1 MRMPKRG
8 EKGFTLRE
16 LLIVVAILG
25 VLAAVVIPNVG
36 RFIGAGETE
45 AAGTELSNIQ
55 TAVVAMMVDNQL
67 SVLPAATFVLI
78 GAATD
83 NMSAFPSDAE
93 CATVNEKINDP
104 DGIAYVNGSDK
115 DGFILYQHDIK
126 AADAQAEL
134 VNYVA
139 TGTTK
144 GTYYVDASGTVY
156 QKTTG
161 YD

>member
-1 MRMPKRG
+1 MPKRG
-8 EKGFTLRE
+8 EKGFTLIE

-45 AAGTELSNIQ
+45 AAGTELSNVQ

-67 SVLPAATFVLI
+67 SVLPAATFVLT

-83 NMSAFPSDAE
+83 NMSAFPST
-93 CATVNEKINDP
+93 ATIVSGKKSKDP
-104 DGIAYVNGSDK
+104 DGDSYTDGSDK
-115 DGFILYQHDIK
+115 DGFILYQHDID
-126 AADAQAEL
+126 ADAGTTTL

-139 TGTTK
+139 TGITK

>member
-8 EKGFTLRE
+8 EKGFTLIE

-45 AAGTELSNIQ
+45 AAGTELSNVQ

-67 SVLPAATFVLI
+67 SELPAGTFILQA
-78 GAATD
+78 GATD
-83 NMSAFPSDAE
+83 NMSAFPSTAV
-93 CATVNEKINDP
+93 CATDKINDP
-104 DGIAYVNGSDK
+104 NGDAYTVTTDKNGY
-115 DGFILYQHDIK
+115 ILYQHDID
-126 AADAQAEL
+126 ADGAQTGL

-139 TGTTK
+139 QEITK
-144 GTYYVDASGTVY
+144 GEYYVDASGTVF
-156 QKTTG
+156 QDTTG
-161 YD
+161 YE